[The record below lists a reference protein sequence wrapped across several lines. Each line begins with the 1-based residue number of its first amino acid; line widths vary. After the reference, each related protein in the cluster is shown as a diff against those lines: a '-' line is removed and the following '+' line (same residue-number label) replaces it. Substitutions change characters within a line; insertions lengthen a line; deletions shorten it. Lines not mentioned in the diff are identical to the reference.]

1 MSYKHHIN
9 SHFGSCRLL
18 AETLDKHRNRK
29 VKLFMM
35 PGEFNHV
42 GVSDG
47 TDAWIAPAISTVFAV
62 DVCAILA
69 KIREGQD
76 VPVQRDLF
84 VEEQPGRQRRRL
96 AQTEPQPTVPTRR
109 RLTA

>member
-1 MSYKHHIN
+1 MSHKYHIQN
-9 SHFGSCRLL
+9 HFGSCRLL
-18 AETLDKHRNRK
+18 AESYDQHRKRD
-29 VKLFMM
+29 VKIYML
-35 PGEFNHV
+35 PGEFTHV

-47 TDAWIAPAISTVFAV
+47 TDAWIAPAMESVFRV
-62 DVCAILA
+62 NILAILT

-84 VEEQPGRQRRRL
+84 LDAQPGRQRRRL
-96 AQTEPQPTVPTRR
+96 AQPEPQPTTPARR